1 MSNISIIHSAVESI
15 DALRVYP
22 IPTKPIKVAGVVRV
36 DRTVVMTDPAGRV
49 YSTQVTGRFSFQ
61 PGDNRES
68 IRNTITGAY
77 RLGAISKKAM
87 DEDLQLREA
96 AAMKHEQRYA
106 AERLVECA
114 NSIGLKLT
122 DAQFRRIDAAR
133 QKDGGTQ

>member
-22 IPTKPIKVAGVVRV
+22 IPTKPLQNAKAVRV
-36 DRTVVMTDPAGRV
+36 DRTVVMVDKSGRV

-61 PGDNRES
+61 KGDNRES

-77 RLGAISKKAM
+77 RLGAISKAAM

-96 AAMKHEQRYA
+96 AALKHEQHYA
-106 AERLVECA
+106 ANRLVECA
-114 NSIGLKLT
+114 KTIGIKLT
-122 DAQFRRIDAAR
+122 EAQLRHINSAR
-133 QKDGGTQ
+133 EQKAIT

>member
-22 IPTKPIKVAGVVRV
+22 IPTKPLKDAQAVRV
-36 DRTVVMTDPAGRV
+36 DRTVVMVDKSGRV
-49 YSTQVTGRFSFQ
+49 YSTQVSGRFSFQ
-61 PGDNRES
+61 KGDNREA

-77 RLGAISKKAM
+77 RLGAISKAAM

-96 AAMKHEQRYA
+96 AALKHEQRYA

-114 NSIGLKLT
+114 NSIGVKLT

-133 QKDGGTQ
+133 QKGGTQ